1 MIRKRDKFLKTR
13 VISAVVLISIT
24 LACVFISPVTRVIF
38 FAAAGILCAYEL
50 SRNLEKL
57 EVGCAAGVMYVYLAA
72 QAVLTLIDRFTGVE
86 IGLFWYMVL
95 FACAVYFALFAGIL
109 RKDVSGKGA
118 LGTVFGL
125 AYPCFQFSMIMV
137 ICVSDIWLQTLAVA
151 CLSTWVCDSFA
162 LFGGKRF
169 GKHKI
174 APSVSPNKTVEGCI
188 CGAISSVVTG
198 VIVYY
203 LSQFWL
209 PIPFWLCVVTALLAS
224 TMGQIGDLAESLVKR
239 MIGVKDFSNLIPG
252 HGGMFDR
259 ADSLLFSIPTAYL
272 CLIVA
277 GMIV

>member
-24 LACVFISPVTRVIF
+24 LACVFLSPVTRVIF

-203 LSQFWL
+203 LSQLWL

-224 TMGQIGDLAESLVKR
+224 TMGQIVDLAESLVKR

-272 CLIVA
+272 CLTVA
-277 GMIV
+277 GIIA

>member
-1 MIRKRDKFLKTR
+1 MKTR

-24 LACVFISPVTRVIF
+24 LACVFLSPVTRVIF

-57 EVGCAAGVMYVYLAA
+57 EVGCAAGVMYAYLGA
-72 QAVLTLIDRFTGVE
+72 QAVLTMVDRFTRAD

-95 FACAVYFALFAGIL
+95 FACAVYFALFSGIL
-109 RKDVSGKGA
+109 RR
-118 LGTVFGL
+118 
-125 AYPCFQFSMIMV
+125 
-137 ICVSDIWLQTLAVA
+137 
-151 CLSTWVCDSFA
+151 TWPA
-162 LFGGKRF
+162 R
-169 GKHKI
+169 
-174 APSVSPNKTVEGCI
+174 APSVSPNKTGEGCI

-203 LSQFWL
+203 LSQLWL

-272 CLIVA
+272 CLTVA
-277 GMIV
+277 GIIA

>member
-1 MIRKRDKFLKTR
+1 M
-13 VISAVVLISIT
+13 VLISIT
-24 LACVFISPVTRVIF
+24 LACVFLSPVTRVIF

-57 EVGCAAGVMYVYLAA
+57 EVGCAAGVMYAYLAA
-72 QAVLTLIDRFTGVE
+72 QAALTLIDRFTGVE
-86 IGLFWYMVL
+86 I
-95 FACAVYFALFAGIL
+95 ALFSGIL
-109 RKDVSGKGA
+109 RKDVAGKGA

-125 AYPCFQFSMIMV
+125 AYPCFQFSMIMA

-198 VIVYY
+198 VILYY
-203 LSQFWL
+203 LSQLWL

-272 CLIVA
+272 CLTVA
-277 GMIV
+277 GIIA

>member
-1 MIRKRDKFLKTR
+1 MKTR
-13 VISAVVLISIT
+13 VISAIVLIVISF
-24 LACVFISPVTRVIF
+24 ACVFLSPVTRVLF

-57 EVGCAAGVMYVYLAA
+57 QVGCAAGVMYGYLAV
-72 QAVLTLIDRFTGVE
+72 QAVVTLVDFFTPLE

-95 FACAVYFALFAGIL
+95 FACAIYLALFSGIL
-109 RKDVSGKGA
+109 RKDVSGQGA

-125 AYPCFQFSMIMV
+125 AYPCFQFAMLMV
-137 ICVSDIWLQTLAVA
+137 ISLSDIWLQTFAIA

-203 LSQFWL
+203 LSQLWL

>member
-1 MIRKRDKFLKTR
+1 M
-13 VISAVVLISIT
+13 
-24 LACVFISPVTRVIF
+24 
-38 FAAAGILCAYEL
+38 
-50 SRNLEKL
+50 
-57 EVGCAAGVMYVYLAA
+57 
-72 QAVLTLIDRFTGVE
+72 
-86 IGLFWYMVL
+86 
-95 FACAVYFALFAGIL
+95 
-109 RKDVSGKGA
+109 
-118 LGTVFGL
+118 
-125 AYPCFQFSMIMV
+125 
-137 ICVSDIWLQTLAVA
+137 
-151 CLSTWVCDSFA
+151 CDSFA

-203 LSQFWL
+203 LSQLWL

-277 GMIV
+277 GMIA